1 MSKSISIPI
10 LGDNLYEAKE
20 SFYVDITEAIGAT
33 IVQNGAEGY
42 RNNWVVVNI
51 GNDDVSSTP
60 PNNAPTLSSL
70 GNSVK
75 TTTEDKAVS
84 ISFAELAGKGNEVDV
99 DGIVTS
105 FVVKAVSSGTLKI
118 GTTAATA
125 TAWSAANST
134 IDATKSA
141 FWTPAANA
149 NGTLDA
155 FTALAK
161 DNLGLESASA
171 VQASVTVTAVNDRPT
186 LSTFGT
192 SVKTTTED
200 KAVSISF
207 AELAGKGNE
216 VDVDGIVTSFVVKAL
231 SSGTL
236 KIGTTAATA
245 TAWNATINNIIDATK
260 SAFWTPAAN
269 ANGTLNAFTAVA
281 KDNGG
286 LESATAIQTKVAVTP
301 VSDVFKFS
309 SLSNL
314 GVAGSPTAING
325 FVTSKASS
333 NLNWRDKLDLTSI
346 DAIPGGS
353 DNPFQFSSTAPSTAS
368 NSGWI
373 GKLWVT
379 AAPDGALVNLS
390 TDNDSSP
397 EYQIKLI
404 GVSPANVAAI
414 DFSL

>member
-1 MSKSISIPI
+1 MSSIPKTTVGFKINFFDVVEGNSGTKFAQPIIELSTLSAIPVTVFYTTTLRPYGGATAGSDYTTTTASVTFAPGEMSKSISIPI

-155 FTALAK
+155 FTA
-161 DNLGLESASA
+161 
-171 VQASVTVTAVNDRPT
+171 
-186 LSTFGT
+186 
-192 SVKTTTED
+192 
-200 KAVSISF
+200 
-207 AELAGKGNE
+207 
-216 VDVDGIVTSFVVKAL
+216 
-231 SSGTL
+231 
-236 KIGTTAATA
+236 
-245 TAWNATINNIIDATK
+245 
-260 SAFWTPAAN
+260 
-269 ANGTLNAFTAVA
+269 VA